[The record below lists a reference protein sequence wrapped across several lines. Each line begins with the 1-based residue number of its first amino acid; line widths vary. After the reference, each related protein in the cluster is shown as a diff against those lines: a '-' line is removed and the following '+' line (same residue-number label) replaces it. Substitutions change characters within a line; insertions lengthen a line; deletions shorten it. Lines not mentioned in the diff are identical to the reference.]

1 MKFLATL
8 FLCIGLCGTAAA
20 QELEPAT
27 YNHAAIKFFRS
38 RLISEIQKV
47 AVEQQ
52 CPYDDLSEHVV
63 VAFRI
68 DTLGHVSRWRFL
80 DNTCDGRDHTEV
92 EPASAPTREL
102 VTAAFEKMDGEW
114 QPARRGARK
123 VPYNL
128 QLRLRIPVDRIERAL
143 NPDPLLFQGENP
155 DKSFYSWMRT
165 RVRYDER
172 FAKVGGKVHVRF
184 FVEPDGGITID
195 EVVESPDAKLTK
207 EVLRVIR
214 SSRGKWTPRKV
225 DGVAQR
231 TPYEVRINYVN
242 DSAE

>member
-8 FLCIGLCGTAAA
+8 LLCLGLCGTAAA
-20 QELEPAT
+20 QEREPAT
-27 YNHAAIKFFRS
+27 YNHAAIKFFQS
-38 RLISEIQKV
+38 GLISKIQRL
-47 AVEQQ
+47 AVERQ
-52 CPYDDLSEHVV
+52 CPYEELSEQVV

-68 DTLGHVSRWRFL
+68 DTLGRVSRWRFL
-80 DNTCDGRDHTEV
+80 DNTCEGRDRADV

-102 VTAAFEKMDGEW
+102 VMAAFEKMDGEW
-114 QPARRGARK
+114 QPARQGDRK

-128 QLRLRIPVDRIERAL
+128 RLRLRIPVDRIERAL

-155 DKSFYSWMRT
+155 DESFYSWMRT

-184 FVEPDGGITID
+184 FVEPDGGITVD

-214 SSRGKWTPRKV
+214 NSRGKWTPRKV

-231 TPYEVRINYVN
+231 TPYEVRINYIN
-242 DSAE
+242 ESAE